1 MNYFKQYT
9 HEVIVVL
16 SVMVLLTFGGMV
28 QRNIFLTP
36 AAAIPAKAFTNQF
49 VDVDKHPWGALDMK
63 KMIRLGILQG
73 YSENN
78 AFYAKPEKLIT
89 RAEFASLLARSIGLP
104 DKANELPFTDSKDI
118 PEWARGAVGALYDKG
133 IVKGDSGLFGKTYF
147 KPQDNVKRSE
157 IVAMVT
163 RAIDAKPEETLSN
176 PFSDVHEKDW
186 FYQNVL
192 TANKLGIV
200 SGRTAKTFV
209 PNGTAKRV
217 EVMAILSRFLEKD
230 SAKTDSDSSITS
242 AVRSYHDKLEKLL
255 GSGKNE
261 KGMLPLVTGEMELG
275 LQNGGAGLWEGVP
288 WKGTAVRMNHPW
300 GSTEVTAK
308 SNRLATVNYRIQV
321 EMISSDKDTP
331 GLKTL
336 VGEKVYLVK
345 DGDNWKVY
353 ATDITSSDTEER

>member
-1 MNYFKQYT
+1 MNYSKQYV
-9 HEVIVVL
+9 HKVIVVI
-16 SVMVLLTFGGMV
+16 SVMALLTFGAMV
-28 QRNIFLTP
+28 QRDRFLTP
-36 AAAIPAKAFTNQF
+36 AVAIPAKAFTNQF
-49 VDVDKHPWGALDMK
+49 LDVDNHPWGASDMK

-104 DKANELPFTDSKDI
+104 DKAGELPFADSKDI
-118 PEWARGAVGALYDKG
+118 PEWARGSVGALYDKD
-133 IVKGDSGLFGKTYF
+133 IVKGDTGLFGKTYF

-163 RAIDAKPEETLSN
+163 RAIDAIPEGTVAN
-176 PFSDVHEKDW
+176 PFTDVHEKDW

-209 PNGTAKRV
+209 PDGTAKRV
-217 EVMAILSRFLEKD
+217 EVMAILTRFLEKD

-242 AVRSYHDKLEKLL
+242 AVRSYHDKLEKFL

-261 KGMLPLVTGEMELG
+261 KNILPLVTGEIELG
-275 LQNGGAGLWEGVP
+275 LKNGGAGLWEGVP
-288 WKGTAVRMNHPW
+288 RKGTALRMTHPW
-300 GSTEVTAK
+300 GSTEVTVK
-308 SNRLATVNYRIQV
+308 SNRLATVDYSFQV
-321 EMISSDKDTP
+321 EMTSSDNDMP
-331 GLKTL
+331 GLISL
-336 VGEKVYLVK
+336 VHEKVYLVK